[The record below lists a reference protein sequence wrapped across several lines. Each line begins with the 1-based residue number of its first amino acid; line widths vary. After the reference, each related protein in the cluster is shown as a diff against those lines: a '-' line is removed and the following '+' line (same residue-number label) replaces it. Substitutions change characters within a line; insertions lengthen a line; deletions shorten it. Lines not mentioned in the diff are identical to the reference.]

1 MSEKIEIFA
10 LQNEY
15 LSAVHI
21 DLDPRILKKL
31 PWAIP
36 LSTKIRDVLPAIQ
49 DSPFKSV
56 LVVDENGQVAGA
68 LTQHEA
74 IAIKCKGSKK
84 RCWEKCEEACAERGG
99 CWFTLVGPNQC
110 YTECKD
116 MMPKFESEKTLD
128 DVFNGGGRGR

>member
-36 LSTKIRDVLPAIQ
+36 LSTKIRDVLQAIQ
-49 DSPFKSV
+49 DSPLNSV
-56 LVVDENGQVAGA
+56 LVVDEDGQVAGA

-74 IAIKCKGSKK
+74 IAIKCKGPKK
-84 RCWEKCEEACAERGG
+84 RCWSKCEEACTGRGG
-99 CWFTLVGPNQC
+99 CWFTIVGLNQC
-110 YTECKD
+110 YYECKD
-116 MMPKFESEKTLD
+116 RMPADVGEKTLG